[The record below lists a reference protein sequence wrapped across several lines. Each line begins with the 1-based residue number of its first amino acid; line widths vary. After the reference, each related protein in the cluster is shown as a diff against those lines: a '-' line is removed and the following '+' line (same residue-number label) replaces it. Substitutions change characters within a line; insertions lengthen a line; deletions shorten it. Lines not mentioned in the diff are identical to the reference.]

1 MIRLIKISAYVLF
14 ALLLPLWLYKMTQEN
29 IKKDEKPK
37 SDKSESLSVIIN
49 GSHLD
54 TLFATYGKTFQNK
67 TDSALNFEVNRNINR
82 LVNIS
87 IANAQTLQGL
97 LNNDRTISFDKITVD
112 VNQKQYESSTLS
124 KTPTYSINDT
134 VRFPTFKVPYQYFD
148 NLILSNNLDRT
159 IYLYKNQRGEKIEG
173 LDSVLF
179 LSDTVYNKILA
190 IGPPSFDTIA
200 ISNGMDFILN
210 NSTYFKRNFSKP
222 FYIIGFYYQ
231 QIGVIINRKYFR
243 IPVLIEKASLR

>member
-14 ALLLPLWLYKMTQEN
+14 ALLLPLWLYKLTLEN
-29 IKKDEKPK
+29 IKKDEPM

-67 TDSALNFEVNRNINR
+67 SDSVLNFELNRNINR
-82 LVNIS
+82 LTNIS
-87 IANAQTLQGL
+87 IANAQTLQGI

-112 VNQKQYESSTLS
+112 VNQNQNESLTLS
-124 KTPTYSINDT
+124 KTPTYLFNDT
-134 VRFPTFKVPYQYFD
+134 ARFPTFKVPNQYFD

-159 IYLYKNQRGEKIEG
+159 IYLYKNQVEEKNDT
-173 LDSVLF
+173 LDNVLF
-179 LSDTVYNKILA
+179 LSDLVYNKILA
-190 IGPPSFDTIA
+190 VGPPSFDTVA

-210 NSTYFKRNFSKP
+210 NSTYFKENFSKP
-222 FYIIGFYYQ
+222 FFIIGFYYQ
-231 QIGVIINRKYFR
+231 QGGAITNRKYFR
-243 IPVLIEKASLR
+243 IPVLIE